1 LARSRAGQFF
11 SSAQFMTIKT
21 KSHLSTE
28 AIHLLR
34 DHGLDVLTLVGI
46 VATFGI
52 ASLIGCAIWLL
63 IW

>member
-1 LARSRAGQFF
+1 
-11 SSAQFMTIKT
+11 MTIKT